1 MEEEDGEGKKMGEE
15 ERKER
20 AGRRG
25 AGGGG
30 VGVGLSA
37 EHPRGGREAVCKWI
51 IRKAPTQGQFL
62 FYQCGKITLL
72 LTHAIILP
80 TLKTET

>member
-20 AGRRG
+20 AGRGG

-30 VGVGLSA
+30 GVGLSA